1 MTLLKIT
8 QAVVAILLM
17 IVILIQNRGT
27 GLSGIFGGEGG
38 VYRSRRGAEKNL
50 FIITIVLSVLFL
62 GLSMV
67 GLIF

>member
-1 MTLLKIT
+1 MTILKIA

-17 IVILIQNRGT
+17 IAILIQNRGT

-50 FIITIVLSVLFL
+50 FIITIVLSVLFF
-62 GLSMV
+62 GLSLV
-67 GLIF
+67 GLIL